1 MFVGNLSGGGRWEK
15 FAEMHFVKSNE
26 AGNMEEIL
34 VWICMQICED
44 IQLMYGVVGCFAEL

>member
-1 MFVGNLSGGGRWEK
+1 
-15 FAEMHFVKSNE
+15 MHIVKSNE